1 MENYA
6 QFRIKSFSLYSGET
20 NAMIIGIDPGI
31 TGAIYFNAHEE
42 RSVVDMPIMAKTSGK
57 GNQINPY
64 ELTSLLV
71 AAMATDPTY
80 DNGTCYLESVSA
92 MPGQGVSSVFSFGKS
107 AGIIEGVLAAL
118 NIPLVMVTP
127 QRWKKQAKLIGK
139 DKDAA
144 RTLAIQLYPE
154 LSDRLARKK
163 DIGRAD
169 AILIAEFGK

>member
-1 MENYA
+1 
-6 QFRIKSFSLYSGET
+6 
-20 NAMIIGIDPGI
+20 MIIGIDPGI
-31 TGAIYFNAHEE
+31 TGAIYFGENHY
-42 RSVVDMPIMAKTSGK
+42 SDVVDMPIMAKTSGK

-64 ELTSLLV
+64 ELTSLLIQPPIDRLTGIE
-71 AAMATDPTY
+71 AA
-80 DNGTCYLESVSA
+80 YLESVHA

-107 AGIIEGVLAAL
+107 VGIIEGVLAAL

-127 QRWKKQAKLIGK
+127 QRWKKNAKLIGK

-154 LSDRLARKK
+154 LSDRLSRKK

-169 AILIAEFGK
+169 AILIAEFGKV

>member
-1 MENYA
+1 MT
-6 QFRIKSFSLYSGET
+6 IL
-20 NAMIIGIDPGI
+20 GIDPGI
-31 TGAIYFNAHEE
+31 TGAIYFNTVEGKI
-42 RSVVDMPIMAKTSGK
+42 VVDMPIMAKTSGK

-64 ELTSLLV
+64 ELTSLLIQPPIDRLTGIK
-71 AAMATDPTY
+71 AA
-80 DNGTCYLESVSA
+80 YLESVHA

-107 AGIIEGVLAAL
+107 VGTIEGVLAAL

-127 QRWKKQAKLIGK
+127 QRWKKNAKLIGK

-154 LSDRLARKK
+154 LSDRLSRKK

>member
-1 MENYA
+1 
-6 QFRIKSFSLYSGET
+6 
-20 NAMIIGIDPGI
+20 MIIGIDPGI
-31 TGAIYFNAHEE
+31 TGAIYFNTVEGKI
-42 RSVVDMPIMAKTSGK
+42 VVDMPIMAKTSGK

-64 ELTSLLV
+64 ELTSLLIQPPIDRLTGIE
-71 AAMATDPTY
+71 AA
-80 DNGTCYLESVSA
+80 YLESVHE

-107 AGIIEGVLAAL
+107 VGIIEGVLAAL

-127 QRWKKQAKLIGK
+127 QRWKKNAKLIGK

-154 LSDRLARKK
+154 LSDRLSRKK

>member
-1 MENYA
+1 MT
-6 QFRIKSFSLYSGET
+6 IL
-20 NAMIIGIDPGI
+20 GIDPGI
-31 TGAIYFNAHEE
+31 TGAIYFNTVEGKI
-42 RSVVDMPIMAKTSGK
+42 VVDMPIMAKTSGK

-64 ELTSLLV
+64 ELTSLLMQPPIDRLTGIK
-71 AAMATDPTY
+71 AA
-80 DNGTCYLESVSA
+80 YLESVHA

-107 AGIIEGVLAAL
+107 VGTIEGVLAAL

-127 QRWKKQAKLIGK
+127 QRWKKNAKLIGK

-154 LSDRLARKK
+154 LSDRLSRKK

-169 AILIAEFGK
+169 AILIAEFGKV

>member
-1 MENYA
+1 
-6 QFRIKSFSLYSGET
+6 
-20 NAMIIGIDPGI
+20 MIIGIDPGI
-31 TGAIYFNAHEE
+31 TGAIYSANEAGE
-42 RSVVDMPIMAKTSGK
+42 RQVFDMPIMAKTSGK

-64 ELTSLLV
+64 ELTSLFFNCFDCLKSEDRTV
-71 AAMATDPTY
+71 
-80 DNGTCYLESVSA
+80 YLESVSA

-118 NIPLVMVTP
+118 QIPLVMVTP
-127 QRWKKQAKLIGK
+127 QRWKKNAKLIGK

>member
-1 MENYA
+1 
-6 QFRIKSFSLYSGET
+6 
-20 NAMIIGIDPGI
+20 MIIGIDPGI
-31 TGAIYFNAHEE
+31 TGAIYFNTVEGKI
-42 RSVVDMPIMAKTSGK
+42 VVDMPIMAKTSGK

-64 ELTSLLV
+64 ELTSLLMQPPIDRLTGIK
-71 AAMATDPTY
+71 AA
-80 DNGTCYLESVSA
+80 YLESVHA

-107 AGIIEGVLAAL
+107 VGTIEGVLAAL

-127 QRWKKQAKLIGK
+127 QRWKKNAKLIGK

-154 LSDRLARKK
+154 LSDRLSRKK

>member
-1 MENYA
+1 
-6 QFRIKSFSLYSGET
+6 
-20 NAMIIGIDPGI
+20 MIIGIDPGI
-31 TGAIYFNAHEE
+31 TGAIYFNTVEGKI
-42 RSVVDMPIMAKTSGK
+42 VVDMPIMAKTSGK

-64 ELTSLLV
+64 ELTSLLMQPPIDRLTGIK
-71 AAMATDPTY
+71 AA
-80 DNGTCYLESVSA
+80 YLESVHA

-107 AGIIEGVLAAL
+107 VGTIEGVLAAL

-127 QRWKKQAKLIGK
+127 QRWKKNAKLIGK

-154 LSDRLARKK
+154 LSDRLSRKK

-169 AILIAEFGK
+169 AILIAEFGKV

>member
-1 MENYA
+1 
-6 QFRIKSFSLYSGET
+6 
-20 NAMIIGIDPGI
+20 MIIGIDPGI
-31 TGAIYFNAHEE
+31 TGAIYFRENHYFD
-42 RSVVDMPIMAKTSGK
+42 VVDMPIMAKTSGK

-64 ELTSLLV
+64 ELTSLLIQPPIDRLTGIE
-71 AAMATDPTY
+71 AA
-80 DNGTCYLESVSA
+80 YLESVHA

-107 AGIIEGVLAAL
+107 VGIIEGVLAAL

-127 QRWKKQAKLIGK
+127 QRWKKNAKLIGK

-154 LSDRLARKK
+154 LSDRLSRKK

>member
-1 MENYA
+1 
-6 QFRIKSFSLYSGET
+6 
-20 NAMIIGIDPGI
+20 MIIGIDPGI
-31 TGAIYFNAHEE
+31 TGAIYFNTVEGKI
-42 RSVVDMPIMAKTSGK
+42 VVDMPIMAKTSGK

-64 ELTSLLV
+64 ELTSLLIQPPIDRLTGIE
-71 AAMATDPTY
+71 AA
-80 DNGTCYLESVSA
+80 YLESVHA

-107 AGIIEGVLAAL
+107 VGIIEGVLAAL

-127 QRWKKQAKLIGK
+127 QRWKKNAKLIGK

-154 LSDRLARKK
+154 LSDRLSRKK

>member
-1 MENYA
+1 MT
-6 QFRIKSFSLYSGET
+6 IL
-20 NAMIIGIDPGI
+20 GIDPGI
-31 TGAIYFNAHEE
+31 TGAIYFNTVEGKI
-42 RSVVDMPIMAKTSGK
+42 VVDMPIMAKTSGK

-64 ELTSLLV
+64 ELTSLLMQPPIDRLTGIK
-71 AAMATDPTY
+71 AA
-80 DNGTCYLESVSA
+80 YLESVHA

-107 AGIIEGVLAAL
+107 VGTIEGVLAAL

-127 QRWKKQAKLIGK
+127 QRWKKNAKLIGK

-154 LSDRLARKK
+154 LSDRLSRKK